1 MWDAPRSIGKV
12 GPIKSNMFFVASFL
26 LGLSIFFFIQGA
38 RKGDLMGLYAGLA
51 FLVAAFGTAL
61 VSYIALGIISPDL

>member
-1 MWDAPRSIGKV
+1 
-12 GPIKSNMFFVASFL
+12 MFFVASFL